1 MARREF
7 VIAQLSDLHCG
18 SPYFDGELL
27 ATAVNETLA
36 VEPDLVVIGGD
47 LTAEGYAH
55 EFRMAQEHLQPLFDH
70 GLNVLVVPGNHDS
83 KNVGYLH
90 FRDTFGPGDVADK
103 GDRVMALSVPGLRR
117 RNAVDSLFDN
127 GEPFRAQVVAID
139 SSKPDLAEG
148 EVGRERYRW
157 IRTEFEAEA
166 DFKIFV
172 LHHHLVPVPGTG
184 RERNTVWDAGDV
196 LALLAECQVDLVLS
210 GHKHVPNVWLLNSV
224 LLVNSGTVSSYR
236 VRGYTRPSFNVIEV
250 TESEVRV
257 TLKYPGTGERLAG
270 VLDRE
275 RMALT
280 TSPDLAGMFIKSSWR
295 A

>member
-1 MARREF
+1 MSHQEL

-27 ATAVNETLA
+27 RTAVSETVALG
-36 VEPDLVVIGGD
+36 PDLVVIGGD

-55 EFRMAQEHLQPLFDH
+55 EFRMAQEYLEPLFDH
-70 GLNVLVVPGNHDS
+70 GLKVLVIPGNHDS

-90 FRDTFGPGDVADK
+90 FRDTFGAGDVADK
-103 GDRVMALSVPGLRR
+103 GDRVMSLVVPDFAGVTGDVGPLR
-117 RNAVDSLFDN
+117 V
-127 GEPFRAQVVAID
+127 QVVAID

-157 IRTEFEAEA
+157 IRQQFDVEA

-196 LALLAECQVDLVLS
+196 LALLADCGADLVLS
-210 GHKHVPNVWLLNSV
+210 GHKHVPHVWLLDHV

-236 VRGYTRPSFNVIEV
+236 LRGYTRPSYNVIEV
-250 TESEVRV
+250 TADAVRI

-270 VLDRE
+270 HLDRG

-280 TSPDLAGMFIKSSWR
+280 PSPDLAGMFIKSSWR
-295 A
+295 P